1 VVKFS
6 NKIDLE
12 IRYINEIKGFGVF
25 TLEKIGL
32 GNIVEICYCI
42 PTYNQ
47 IINPLVDYLYEIS
60 TNNKDI
66 GVLALGYGS
75 IYNHSDSPNIKWRV
89 NETNNSFIEIYSL
102 REIEP
107 GEELC
112 HSYGDKYWSTRKKRM
127 I

>member
-1 VVKFS
+1 MEVF
-6 NKIDLE
+6 NKIKLE
-12 IRYINEIKGFGVF
+12 IRYIDNVKGFGVF
-25 TLEKIGL
+25 TLENINMGD
-32 GNIVEICYCI
+32 IVEICYCI

-47 IINPLVDYLYEIS
+47 IFNPLVDYLFETS

-66 GVLALGYGS
+66 AVLPLGYGS
-75 IYNHSDSPNIKWRV
+75 IYNHSNSPNIKWKV
-89 NETNNSFIEIYSL
+89 NETNNSFIEFYSL

-107 GEELC
+107 EEELC